1 MYGLFSVLC
10 PKLGKEN
17 KKLVCAMIDT
27 IFTHTVLT
35 SATQTNAE
43 CVAEAVREQ
52 LSTESM
58 QPNMDLVSKAS

>member
-10 PKLGKEN
+10 PKLDKEN